1 MAEEKKYKYIGQPYQ
16 LNDLVAKVTGRAK
29 YAEDFRAEGMLFAKL
44 LLSPMPHARI
54 RRIDT
59 SAAMALPG
67 VVAIITGED
76 MPKPDAPQALGEGP
90 AQRANTAPEV
100 AIASEPLY
108 QGEPIAAVAAIDELT
123 AAEAVQL
130 LKVEYEPLPW
140 VVDAIAS
147 LRPGGANARAEGNVW
162 KVPQVAELKFNA
174 EQVAELDAGRI
185 PMIDDAPTTWSI
197 GDVDAALKQ
206 ADLIVDET
214 VVHQSTGHQAME
226 PRTAMA
232 YWQNGKLY
240 LHGSTQS
247 VARTRSTVAQWVG
260 FKPEEED
267 QVIVISEYTG
277 GGFGGKIPGA
287 QSMAIPAV
295 LSKKAGGRPVQMR
308 ISREE
313 ENYIGRARPGIHLR
327 ARIGFRKDGRI
338 IAMDMCAISDC
349 GPYAN
354 QGDAGTLGSTA
365 TALYNPETMRFRAI
379 SVLTNTPPRVAQRA
393 PGGEQASAMLEPL
406 ISKAGRQLGVDQVEI
421 RKINAPRTGSEFG
434 APPPGAAVAAAKA
447 AGRPAPGRTFF
458 TSCHLSEALDL
469 GAKTF
474 NWEERKK
481 RNGQRVGTKVT
492 GVGVGLGTYTAG
504 SINMDGLLLVRPDGK
519 VYVQTGVGNLGTGS
533 VHDTARVV
541 AEELDTPWE
550 HFEIVWGSTGKHV
563 AWSSPQAGSQTIHA
577 HTRAHLAA
585 AQDLKQ
591 KLQEIAAL
599 EMGGRPESYT
609 VSNGRVGRMT
619 FAQAA
624 EAAIKRGGKFDGHEM
639 PKDINGM
646 TKASVTAL
654 AGQGLI
660 GVARDNFPR
669 KGNTQSWVA
678 SFAEVEV
685 DVETGEYHLVD
696 YCAATDCG
704 TVINPRGLAAQLH
717 GGGVQGLGH
726 VRSQKWVYDQRYGVS
741 LANRFHYNKP
751 PTILDVPLTEMKW
764 AAVGIPDPQT
774 PIGAKGIGEP
784 AICAGAAA
792 AICALTAAIGDDYLR
807 RTPATPS
814 MIVAC
819 LDAKKRIDEGL
830 VSHV

>member
-1 MAEEKKYKYIGQPYQ
+1 VAEEKKYKYIGQLYQ

-108 QGEPIAAVAAIDELT
+108 QGEPIAAVAAVDELT

-214 VVHQSTGHQAME
+214 VVHQSTGHQALE

-365 TALYNPETMRFRAI
+365 TALYNPETIRFRAI

-421 RKINAPRTGSEFG
+421 RKINAPSTGSEFG
-434 APPPGAAVAAAKA
+434 APPPAAAVAAAKA

-458 TSCHLSEALDL
+458 TSCHLSEALDI

-504 SINMDGLLLVRPDGK
+504 SINMDGLLLIRPDGK

-639 PKDINGM
+639 PKDLNGM

-660 GVARDNFPR
+660 AAARDNFPR